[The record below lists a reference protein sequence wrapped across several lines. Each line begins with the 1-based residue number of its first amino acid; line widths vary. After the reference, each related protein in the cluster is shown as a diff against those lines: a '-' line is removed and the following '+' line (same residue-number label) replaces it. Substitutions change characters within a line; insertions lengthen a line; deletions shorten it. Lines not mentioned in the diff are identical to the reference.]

1 MTGKILGIQQD
12 KGVIRANDGN
22 RYAFNASEIQ
32 NAQGKNVAD
41 LVGSEVDFEIRTEGG
56 GKYSL

>member
-22 RYAFNASEIQ
+22 RYTFNASEIQ
-32 NAQGKNVAD
+32 NADGKNISD
-41 LVGSEVDFEIRTEGG
+41 FIGSEVDFEIRTEGG
-56 GKYSL
+56 GQI